1 MNEQKTAILVD
12 SGCDIPKVI
21 REQYDIRILPLRVI
35 YPEKDYRDGVDIDPM
50 MVYKRC
56 GYDFER
62 SVRHVQ
68 HDPPRGVGRGTAR
81 GFSV

>member
-35 YPEKDYRDGVDIDPM
+35 WI
-50 MVYKRC
+50 
-56 GYDFER
+56 
-62 SVRHVQ
+62 SIL
-68 HDPPRGVGRGTAR
+68 
-81 GFSV
+81 